1 MADYKVSRFQSP
13 PGCSI
18 NFLCAAAV
26 CSSTH
31 WFQPRG
37 DRIENYVEE
46 SNIAF
51 MNEYRFYPYRQY
63 LHGIELNTANEP
75 DEDIQINLRKVRLPK
90 NKPHLMIGHRAFMK
104 TEYPWHFM
112 YVRDKEE
119 HDRRIEL
126 ANLKRMWCTDKWIY
140 LPPFW
145 QQKYADCADSFLDDV
160 LNDDFDAL
168 IDFFKITEIIKFK
181 DYWRLYEQRNQQI
194 FERYGLI
201 D

>member
-1 MADYKVSRFQSP
+1 
-13 PGCSI
+13 
-18 NFLCAAAV
+18 
-26 CSSTH
+26 
-31 WFQPRG
+31 
-37 DRIENYVEE
+37 
-46 SNIAF
+46 
-51 MNEYRFYPYRQY
+51 
-63 LHGIELNTANEP
+63 
-75 DEDIQINLRKVRLPK
+75 
-90 NKPHLMIGHRAFMK
+90 
-104 TEYPWHFM
+104 M